1 MRKFKVKNR
10 VKRMNFESSNE
21 STTFRNLLYAIC
33 NCEITDHLATQIY
46 KNWNKVE
53 NPDTKVVN
61 KLRNPSQLDAEQNE
75 VPYYNELTLSANNI
89 ISNEV
94 NNNNLERVSKNSVSP
109 CAKSNIQSVLV
120 NQLLSPFSPHLT
132 SKMSGVL
139 TTS

>member
-53 NPDTKVVN
+53 NPDTK
-61 KLRNPSQLDAEQNE
+61 